1 MFDIVKLEVKMIGVG
16 NSKRKRGDRLE
27 ARGKSK
33 RGVGGGQGFPSKRDF
48 HFYFFDGKHIVAVRN
63 STYCRYTADFFLEP
77 T

>member
-1 MFDIVKLEVKMIGVG
+1 MMEVELIGIG

-27 ARGKSK
+27 DRGKFK

-48 HFYFFDGKHIVAVRN
+48 HIYFFYGKYIVAIWN
-63 STYCRYTADFFLEP
+63 STRCRRTADSVLEP